1 MPRLVKGG
9 KFVYGLT
16 RVGTRGTVVIPS
28 QAMEEYEY
36 HEGDTV
42 IVMSGSRRSGG
53 FGLAKPDK
61 LVNSHLDIVLKK
73 LPGLPDAGIPEA
85 RPVSDRGR
93 LFCTTT
99 IKQDGCIQ
107 LPPEILS
114 EYGIQPGDLL
124 VAGRGSHIALAFIAR
139 GPIMDEALKH
149 PELEVF
155 GIDFN

>member
-16 RVGTRGTVVIPS
+16 EVSTTGTVVIPP

-36 HEGDTV
+36 HDGDTV
-42 IVMSGSRRSGG
+42 IVMSGSRTSGG

-61 LVNSHLDIVLKK
+61 LVNSHLDVVLKN
-73 LPGLPDAGIPEA
+73 LPELPDASIPEA

-114 EYGIQPGDLL
+114 EYGIQPGDML
-124 VAGRGSHIALAFIAR
+124 AAARGSHLAIGFIAR
-139 GPIMDEALKH
+139 GPIMNEALKH
-149 PELEVF
+149 PELEIF
-155 GIDFN
+155 GVLSE